1 MHKGTE
7 HLGSVSFC
15 FLKPDGD
22 ICKEG
27 EGGDSG
33 AEKGKVGEAEFEKA
47 RMATKQ
53 RGQIGV
59 GREGDKRRHYCL
71 YKVLCTSPPLV

>member
-15 FLKPDGD
+15 CLKPDGD

-27 EGGDSG
+27 RDPG
-33 AEKGKVGEAEFEKA
+33 AEKGKVGEAEFEKGENGNK
-47 RMATKQ
+47 TKRANWSWQ
-53 RGQIGV
+53 
-59 GREGDKRRHYCL
+59 GRRQKKALLH
-71 YKVLCTSPPLV
+71 V